1 MVLGELIKE
10 KARQEGRAESN
21 RAWREWLLR
30 KAEAEAKGESFDEPN
45 PEEQPEEPRRRFL
58 FWRR

>member
-10 KARQEGRAESN
+10 KARQKGRAESN
-21 RAWREWLLR
+21 RDWREWLLR
-30 KAEAEAKGESFDEPN
+30 KAEAEAKGDFFDEPS
-45 PEEQPEEPRRRFL
+45 PEEPRRRFL